1 MADEHDQDQGTP
13 EFTEAELALM
23 TEEERNAV
31 LESGHEDR
39 KAVSDQEEVDDG
51 EKEEG
56 RGEKEAEGREEV
68 GGEAETPAGRQSHG
82 AFVPF
87 LQMGGG
93 EDEIQA
99 KLDELDKQLYEGDI
113 DIIQYTKERDPLIQQ
128 RTESRMAA
136 KFNEQSAEQLWKYEQ
151 NLFFSS
157 NPEYRDDPVLNG
169 ALQRVFRSL
178 DTQENAGKTGLELLT
193 EAHRQV
199 EASLAARYGGSG
211 IKSPGAEQ
219 QKQEAQQQKQS
230 LPKHDKS
237 ARDRVV
243 LPRTLSDVPVA
254 EANDTGQSEFE
265 HLDNLSG
272 IEFEK
277 ALSRLTPDQQDRY
290 LRQ

>member
-1 MADEHDQDQGTP
+1 MADEHEQDQGTP

-23 TEEERNAV
+23 TEEERKAV

-39 KAVSDQEEVDDG
+39 KPVSDQEEVDDG
-51 EKEEG
+51 KKEEG

-68 GGEAETPAGRQSHG
+68 GGEAETPAGRQSHD

-93 EDEIQA
+93 EDDIQA
-99 KLDELDKQLYEGDI
+99 KLDDLDKQLEEGDI

-128 RTESRMAA
+128 RTEARLAA

-151 NLFFSS
+151 NLFFNS

-169 ALQRVFRSL
+169 ALQRIFKSL

-193 EAHRQV
+193 EAHKQV
-199 EASLAARYGGSG
+199 EASLAARYGGGVKTS
-211 IKSPGAEQ
+211 GAEQ
-219 QKQEAQQQKQS
+219 QRQEAQQQKQS
-230 LPKHDKS
+230 LPKHDKP
-237 ARDRVV
+237 ARDRVN
-243 LPRTLSDVPVA
+243 LPRTLSDVPIA
-254 EANDTGQSEFE
+254 EANDTGQSEFA

-272 IEFEK
+272 IEFER